1 MSQYLMLYPGLTKSQ
16 HNVQILRDGHLVARS
31 SDYII
36 YSVEAEAISRVVET
50 YAICTT
56 PLILMRTL

>member
-1 MSQYLMLYPGLTKSQ
+1 MLNPAMTKSQ

-36 YSVEAEAISRVVET
+36 YSVEAEAIGRVIET
-50 YAICTT
+50 YALCAAPCT
-56 PLILMRTL
+56 LR